1 MDSVPVAT
9 DPPSVNVSAAAEMY
23 VPSDLSV
30 RNVTVAL
37 LPDVPLTADVTEA
50 RYVPG
55 PAAPVVEVVPTA

>member
-1 MDSVPVAT
+1 MNVIASVDTYAPV
-9 DPPSVNVSAAAEMY
+9 ER
-23 VPSDLSV
+23 SV